1 VYANVTARP
10 TPLRVAGSV
19 TEEIEFWTVPP
30 HRFAITAA
38 VEVLVIIQCV
48 PAVPPGA
55 NDSVTVFDTKK
66 RVAAFT
72 DVRVSIPVAVDKFRP
87 F

>member
-1 VYANVTARP
+1 M
-10 TPLRVAGSV
+10 VAGSV

-30 HRFAITAA
+30 HRFATTAA
-38 VEVLVIIQCV
+38 VEVLVTIQWAPEV
-48 PAVPPGA
+48 TPVA
-55 NDSVTVFDTKK
+55 NDSVTVPDTKK

-72 DVRVSIPVAVDKFRP
+72 DVRFSVPVAVDRFRR